1 MENHIE
7 NSEKTI
13 EIDMKRI
20 ETQVISD
27 DEEDMEDQSLEE
39 ILRCLSRRRRAL
51 NTRR

>member
-13 EIDMKRI
+13 EIDTMKRI

-27 DEEDMEDQSLEE
+27 DEEDMEDRSLEE
-39 ILRCLSRRRRAL
+39 IL
-51 NTRR
+51 

>member
-39 ILRCLSRRRRAL
+39 ILIF
-51 NTRR
+51 